1 MFPPEAFQS
10 LLEELAR
17 LLDSSGVRFAI
28 TGGLVSAYYSEP
40 RFTQDVDILVD
51 RQQFCS
57 AWQSLT
63 SDLRAAGYVFDMNA
77 VSQAVQSGRPFQLIH
92 GRECLKLDVYPRE
105 LVPGE
110 LGRAV
115 RVELFS
121 GVRLPI
127 VAPADL
133 AISKLIWVSR
143 GSHKNRRD
151 FRQLMCRIPADDV
164 NTVREFAA
172 AQSLV
177 MLYDEVIAEPDEIS
191 E

>member
-1 MFPPEAFQS
+1 M
-10 LLEELAR
+10 
-17 LLDSSGVRFAI
+17 
-28 TGGLVSAYYSEP
+28 
-40 RFTQDVDILVD
+40 
-51 RQQFCS
+51 
-57 AWQSLT
+57 
-63 SDLRAAGYVFDMNA
+63 
-77 VSQAVQSGRPFQLIH
+77 
-92 GRECLKLDVYPRE
+92 
-105 LVPGE
+105 PGE

-151 FRQLMCRIPADDV
+151 FRQLMRRIPADDV